1 MNKKRKLTE
10 NGNQDMTDDNTS
22 NDGTNAVDAATLQNF
37 NHDNHENTDD
47 DNDDHGVP
55 SAQRDDYDHDVEL
68 AYINRKRTNYSIK
81 RVSKWTAEMV
91 SVRCFAFH
99 NIIEIKILRINF

>member
-10 NGNQDMTDDNTS
+10 NGNQDMTDDNIVV
-22 NDGTNAVDAATLQNF
+22 TNAADVTTLQNL

-47 DNDDHGVP
+47 DNDDHGVS

-81 RVSKWTAEMV
+81 RVSKWTPEMV